1 MMSCDGKR
9 HCIPT
14 VCYNN
19 NGRQTILTTGHITGG
34 GGPFTGEML
43 LQQCPEGN
51 NAVGSSSCTDRAI
64 DYLLH
69 TRNTDSQ
76 CFSVGQ
82 TTPTNCPIL
91 WGISTLS
98 NTWIHGPT
106 RVSPPPQMTSRLV
119 QPFLHSTSM
128 LPTLRQTMLC
138 VTSDAK
144 GRIYVTYVM
153 QSNKDCTSSC
163 NTLLLDIM
171 S

>member
-1 MMSCDGKR
+1 MQLAPAVAQIELLTICCIHATLTHNASLWAKQPPQIAPSC
-9 HCIPT
+9 
-14 VCYNN
+14 
-19 NGRQTILTTGHITGG
+19 GG
-34 GGPFTGEML
+34 SRPC
-43 LQQCPEGN
+43 Q
-51 NAVGSSSCTDRAI
+51 
-64 DYLLH
+64 
-69 TRNTDSQ
+69 
-76 CFSVGQ
+76 
-82 TTPTNCPIL
+82 
-91 WGISTLS
+91 
-98 NTWIHGPT
+98 IHGSMGPHELA
-106 RVSPPPQMTSRLV
+106 PPQMTSRLV